1 MGRGG
6 RVKREN
12 LRDLVNT
19 QRVIVCAGAGGVGK
33 TSVSASMALG
43 AARGGKRV
51 LVVTVDPSKRL
62 AEALGVDRN
71 PEDPVPVPEDKLA
84 ALGVRSP
91 GSLHAWM
98 LDPQLVA
105 DRVVRRFSRS
115 PADAERLMANRIYKN
130 VTAMVAGMQEYTAV
144 EALHGFVA
152 DDAYDLIILDTPPSR
167 NALHFLDAPER
178 AGRFLD
184 KRIFNLFVPGEGS
197 LIRRA
202 ATKLIERVMDAAL
215 GSETREDLQTFF
227 TLFSSILAR
236 LNRNAEEMRAFFM
249 RPDVSVLVVTSP
261 AREALDEA
269 LYFAS
274 RTQDDL
280 SMPLAGYILNRSLA
294 QTGSWRHPSALLE
307 DEGLEPAMRA
317 ALEKLGPLA
326 DRERA
331 EADRHR
337 ALLED
342 LAARLKGQGVAL
354 GLPLL
359 ARGIDD
365 LNSLSVLAEALVGA
379 EAA

>member
-1 MGRGG
+1 MSATSL
-6 RVKREN
+6 RE
-12 LRDLVNT
+12 LVES

-43 AARGGKRV
+43 AARKGKRV

-71 PEDPVPVPEDKLA
+71 PTDPVPVSEEKLQ
-84 ALGVRSP
+84 ALGVEPP

-105 DRVVRRFSRS
+105 DRVVHRFSRT
-115 PADAERLMANRIYKN
+115 PEDAERLMANRIYKN

-144 EALHGFVA
+144 EAMHGFVA

-202 ATKLIERVMDAAL
+202 ATRLIEGVMDAAL
-215 GSETREDLQTFF
+215 GMETRQDLQTFF
-227 TLFSSILAR
+227 SLFSSILAR
-236 LNRNAEEMRAFFM
+236 LNRNADEMRAFFT

-269 LYFAS
+269 MYLAS

-280 SMPLAGYILNRSLA
+280 AMPLAGYILNRSLA
-294 QTGSWRHPSALLE
+294 QTEGWVHPNSLADDGTL
-307 DEGLEPAMRA
+307 DEATIS
-317 ALEKLGPLA
+317 ALEKLRPLA
-326 DRERA
+326 DREQA
-331 EADRHR
+331 EAERHR
-337 ALLED
+337 ALLAE
-342 LAARLKGQGVAL
+342 LSGRLRGEGVAL

-365 LNSLSVLAEALVGA
+365 LTSLSALAEALVGA

>member
-1 MGRGG
+1 MSE
-6 RVKREN
+6 VN
-12 LRDLVNT
+12 LKDLVET

-33 TSVSASMALG
+33 TSVSASMAVG
-43 AARGGKRV
+43 AARSGKRV

-71 PEDPVPVPEDKLA
+71 PADPVPVPPAKLD
-84 ALGVRSP
+84 ALGVTPP

-105 DRVVRRFSRS
+105 DRVVKRFSRTQ
-115 PADAERLMANRIYKN
+115 ADADRLMANRIYKN

-152 DDAYDLIILDTPPSR
+152 DDSYDLIILDTPPSR

-215 GSETREDLQTFF
+215 GNETREDLQTFF

-236 LNRNAEEMRAFFM
+236 LHRNADEMQAFFT

-269 LYFAS
+269 LYLAR
-274 RTQDDL
+274 RTQEDL

-294 QTGSWRHPSALLE
+294 QTGEWDLPSSLMADPNL
-307 DEGLEPAMRA
+307 DDSTRS
-317 ALEKLGPLA
+317 ALEKLQPIA
-326 DRERA
+326 AREHA
-331 EADRHR
+331 EAERHR
-337 ALLED
+337 ALLAE
-342 LAARLKGQGVAL
+342 LSGRLQGKGVAL

-365 LNSLSVLAEALVGA
+365 LTSLSVLAEALVGA
-379 EAA
+379 EAS

>member
-1 MGRGG
+1 MSE
-6 RVKREN
+6 VN
-12 LRDLVNT
+12 LKELVDT

-71 PEDPVPVPEDKLA
+71 PTDPVPVPQEKLE
-84 ALGVRSP
+84 ALGVTPP

-105 DRVVRRFSRS
+105 DRVVKRFSRTQED
-115 PADAERLMANRIYKN
+115 ADRLMANRIYKN

-152 DDAYDLIILDTPPSR
+152 DDSYDLIILDTPPSR

-215 GSETREDLQTFF
+215 GNETREDLQTFF

-236 LNRNAEEMRAFFM
+236 LHRNADEMRAFFT

-269 LYFAS
+269 LYLAS
-274 RTQDDL
+274 RTRDDL

-294 QTGSWRHPSALLE
+294 QTGEWELPDSLMS
-307 DEGLEPAMRA
+307 DENLDDSTRA
-317 ALEKLGPLA
+317 GLEKLKPIA
-326 DRERA
+326 AREHA
-331 EADRHR
+331 EAERHR
-337 ALLED
+337 ALLVE
-342 LAARLKGQGVAL
+342 LANRLGGEGVAL

-365 LNSLSVLAEALVGA
+365 LTSLSVLAEALVGV
-379 EAA
+379 EA

>member
-1 MGRGG
+1 MSE
-6 RVKREN
+6 VN
-12 LRDLVNT
+12 LKELVDT

-33 TSVSASMALG
+33 TSVAASMALG

-62 AEALGVDRN
+62 AEVLGVDRN
-71 PEDPVPVPEDKLA
+71 PTDPVPVPAEKLE
-84 ALGVRSP
+84 ALGVTPP

-105 DRVVRRFSRS
+105 DRVVKRFSRTQED
-115 PADAERLMANRIYKN
+115 ADRLMANRIYKN

-152 DDAYDLIILDTPPSR
+152 DDSYDLIILDTPPSR

-178 AGRFLD
+178 AGRLLD

-215 GSETREDLQTFF
+215 GNETREDLQTFF

-236 LNRNAEEMRAFFM
+236 LHRNADEMRAFFT
-249 RPDVSVLVVTSP
+249 RPDISVLVVTSP

-269 LYFAS
+269 LYLAS
-274 RTQDDL
+274 RTRDDL

-294 QTGSWRHPSALLE
+294 QTGGWEFPSSLMADASL
-307 DEGLEPAMRA
+307 DDSTRS
-317 ALEKLGPLA
+317 ALEKLQPIA
-326 DRERA
+326 AREHA
-331 EADRHR
+331 EAERHR
-337 ALLED
+337 ALLVE
-342 LAARLKGQGVAL
+342 LADRLDGKGVAF

-365 LNSLSVLAEALVGA
+365 LTSLSILAEALVGA
-379 EAA
+379 EA